1 MFTRNIRDIV
11 VIGRKDQKWDT
22 SEFLENGPSP
32 LWDNINNLPKDPA
45 NPFSFLIERK
55 VLLNAATDKEL
66 LELKDISMKEK
77 TWETH
82 EYNSTL
88 ISEIQNVLDSR
99 KAERK
104 VETEKKAAALVT
116 LVTKWA
122 VDTEMKNIEK
132 VIEHT
137 DKEPLDIQ
145 FEANWKLKANSIIDL
160 LSDLDGTSGVERT
173 NRWWFRRAFFGGSD
187 QKEVVWEQQLK
198 QLLWGKN
205 QAQLNELYARITD
218 LFS

>member
-22 SEFLENGPSP
+22 SEFVENGPSS
-32 LWDNINNLPKDPA
+32 LWDKINNLPKDPA

-77 TWETH
+77 TPETP

-99 KAERK
+99 KAAKK
-104 VETEKKAAALVT
+104 VETENQAAALPD
-116 LVTKWA
+116 A
-122 VDTEMKNIEK
+122 
-132 VIEHT
+132 
-137 DKEPLDIQ
+137 
-145 FEANWKLKANSIIDL
+145 
-160 LSDLDGTSGVERT
+160 
-173 NRWWFRRAFFGGSD
+173 
-187 QKEVVWEQQLK
+187 
-198 QLLWGKN
+198 
-205 QAQLNELYARITD
+205 AR
-218 LFS
+218 